1 MFLGTPSY
9 VVKTNGPFLEFL
21 LLLFGFTLFC
31 FYFRL
36 LAFCLFTYNN
46 LIHFIP
52 GGVGLLSIPL
62 SLLGWSDARPLRH
75 VFFGLSLSPTV
86 LEDFTLGIAW

>member
-21 LLLFGFTLFC
+21 FLLFGFTLFC

-36 LAFCLFTYNN
+36 LAFCLLTYNN

-52 GGVGLLSIPL
+52 GRGGGCFPSLSLSWDGRMLDLCGVCSLASL
-62 SLLGWSDARPLRH
+62 SLLP
-75 VFFGLSLSPTV
+75 SLWNS
-86 LEDFTLGIAW
+86 L